1 MAAIGLALLNGGKLS
16 CIPALKWSGLLFIIG
31 TMLFSFSIYLSVS
44 LDLPGLVSITPVGG
58 MTIMAIAYGDARFS
72 KEKAVRMI
80 LFISLILI
88 YGVPAMAEDKIT
100 EMARNILGTKL
111 QSCCTEPMT
120 GFFRDGYCSTNQMD
134 QGTHVVCAIVTDE
147 FLEFTRSRGND
158 LSTPRPELQ
167 FPGLKAG
174 DVWCLYKLKTLLN
187 PLHGIWNALLVKL
200 NIMMRAGQCSNLPIH
215 P

>member
-1 MAAIGLALLNGGKLS
+1 MASANGG
-16 CIPALKWSGLLFIIG
+16 WHIG
-31 TMLFSFSIYLSVS
+31 E
-44 LDLPGLVSITPVGG
+44 
-58 MTIMAIAYGDARFS
+58 
-72 KEKAVRMI
+72 EKAVRMI
-80 LFISLILI
+80 LVISLILI

-100 EMARNILGTKL
+100 ERARNILGTEI

-120 GFFRDGYCSTNQMD
+120 GFFRDGYCNTNQMD

-174 DVWCLYKLKTLLN
+174 DGWCLCALRWKEAYEAGVAPPLN
-187 PLHGIWNALLVKL
+187 PEATHEKALEFVQKEELEKHY
-200 NIMMRAGQCSNLPIH
+200 IQ
-215 P
+215 